1 MVGDHVD
8 NDGRSNYA
16 GTQEQAVQRCRTVE
30 AVEQR
35 TNGYD
40 VTYDY
45 RGHTYTTVMNR
56 DPGNRIRVRVSVE
69 ADQYQ

>member
-8 NDGRSNYA
+8 NDGRNYA
-16 GTQEQAVQRCRTVE
+16 RTQEQAVQRCRTVE
-30 AVEQR
+30 AIEQR

-69 ADQYQ
+69 PEQYQ